1 MKKPKSMTPLKL
13 VIPERLKSLESAPL
27 AGSEPPA
34 YACADCRD
42 LGWLITDRGAKP
54 CECLLASRRRKLLDR
69 IPPEYRGFDLALIE
83 PDPER
88 SQDQASLIEALRANP
103 NLSLLLSGR
112 VGSGKSLVGWL
123 LYKWAIERERP
134 TVALPL
140 AELLGQFRRYECGSD
155 QLPVV
160 TSEDLRDSSRRWLI
174 FLDEFD
180 KARPTEFAGEQLFL
194 LMDAIY
200 TYRHQLV
207 VTSNLS
213 KDDLRARWSRASEE
227 YGVSVTRRLLELD
240 GLIYHEML

>member
-1 MKKPKSMTPLKL
+1 MAEMTPLKL
-13 VIPERLKSLESAPL
+13 VMQERPKSLESAPR

-42 LGWLITDRGAKP
+42 IEWLFTDRGAKP
-54 CECLLASRRRKLLDR
+54 CECLLAKRRRRLLDR
-69 IPPEYRGFDLALIE
+69 IPPEYRGFDLASIE

-88 SQDQASLIEALRANP
+88 SRDQAALIEALRANP

-123 LYKWAIERERP
+123 LYKRAIERELP
-134 TVALPL
+134 VVALPL

-155 QLPVV
+155 QSPAV

-200 TYRHQLV
+200 TYRHQLIV
-207 VTSNLS
+207 ASNLG
-213 KDDLRARWSRASEE
+213 KDDLRARWSHASEQ
-227 YGVSVTRRLLELD
+227 YGVSIMRRLLELD
-240 GLIYHEML
+240 GLVYHELF